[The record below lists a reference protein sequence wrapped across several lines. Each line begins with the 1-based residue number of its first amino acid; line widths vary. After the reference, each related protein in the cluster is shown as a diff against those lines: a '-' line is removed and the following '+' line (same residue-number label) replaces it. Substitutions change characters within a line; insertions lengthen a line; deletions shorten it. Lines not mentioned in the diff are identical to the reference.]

1 MSSQNISS
9 LLLVFASCLL
19 LASSNNAQRTE
30 GGPSKGQKGE
40 PASSEEQGPR
50 GPRGEKGL
58 PGDFFSDGPI
68 RGRDGRDRD
77 VDLEPLIRYVR
88 NLWFYC
94 ESFLL
99 DREILP
105 AGWFWKRSSAPTLT
119 SRRRRAAPASGG
131 TTTRACGLG
140 STNRG

>member
-1 MSSQNISS
+1 MSSPNIGS
-9 LLLVFASCLL
+9 LLLAFASCLL
-19 LASSNNAQRTE
+19 LASSSSNAQRTE

-77 VDLEPLIRYVR
+77 VDLEPLIR
-88 NLWFYC
+88 
-94 ESFLL
+94 
-99 DREILP
+99 
-105 AGWFWKRSSAPTLT
+105 
-119 SRRRRAAPASGG
+119 SGIFDSI
-131 TTTRACGLG
+131 AK
-140 STNRG
+140 